1 MKGIWLLTTNGRIPL
16 KKISTNYSMNRTKAL
31 KLIFLFGIISLL
43 GDMIYE
49 GARSVN
55 GPYLEILGANA
66 AIIGFVAG
74 AGEFLGYGIRLVS
87 GYFADKTKAYW
98 FFMIAGYGLLFTV
111 PLLSLAG
118 VWQLAAMFII
128 SERIGKALRNPAKDT
143 ILSQA
148 TKQVGTGMGF
158 AIVEVFD
165 QIGAIIGPLIFA
177 VFFFLVG
184 ASGKA
189 ISDYQIGYSFLWVPF
204 ILLMIVVVI
213 AYFLVKKPQELETSV
228 VTTKE
233 KEQFSRVFWL
243 YTLFSFVTT
252 FGFVNFALIGYHL
265 KVHSIVSDAGIP
277 LLYAVA
283 MGIDAVMA
291 LVIGKTY
298 DTLKKKRKNDNAGLL
313 ALLVI
318 PLLSMF
324 IPLLAFSMNYTFIVF
339 SMVLWGMVM
348 GAHETIMKSA
358 IADITPLKKRGTG
371 YGIFSTAYGLAI
383 FGGSVMVGFLYDFSI
398 PLLIVITIAV
408 EIIAIPFFYIM
419 WKNSIHG

>member
-1 MKGIWLLTTNGRIPL
+1 L
-16 KKISTNYSMNRTKAL
+16 KKNPASFNLNKSKAL
-31 KLIFLFGIISLL
+31 KLILLFGIISLL

-74 AGEFLGYGIRLVS
+74 AGEFLGYGIRLFS
-87 GYFADKTKAYW
+87 GYFSDKTKAYW
-98 FFMIAGYGLLFTV
+98 FFTITGYGLLFTV

-118 VWQLAAMFII
+118 IWQLAALFII

-158 AIVEVFD
+158 AMVEVLD
-165 QIGAIIGPLIFA
+165 QIGAIIGPLIFS

-184 ASGKA
+184 VSGKA

-204 ILLMIVVVI
+204 IALMIVLAL
-213 AYFLVKKPQELETSV
+213 AYFFVKNPQELETSV
-228 VTTKE
+228 MTPKE
-233 KEQFSRVFWL
+233 HEHFSRIFWL

-265 KVHSIVSDAGIP
+265 KVHNIVSDAQIP
-277 LLYAVA
+277 LLYAIA
-283 MGIDAVMA
+283 MAIDAVMA
-291 LVIGKTY
+291 IIIGKTY
-298 DTLKKKRKNDNAGLL
+298 DSLKAKRRNENAGLL
-313 ALLVI
+313 TLLVI

-324 IPLLAFSMNYTFIVF
+324 IPLLAFSMNYLFIVF
-339 SMVLWGMVM
+339 SMILWGMVM

-383 FGGSVMVGFLYDFSI
+383 FGGSVMVGLLYDFSI
-398 PLLIVITIAV
+398 PLLIVITIVV
-408 EIIAIPFFYIM
+408 EVIAIPFFYIL

>member
-1 MKGIWLLTTNGRIPL
+1 
-16 KKISTNYSMNRTKAL
+16 MNRAKAL
-31 KLIFLFGIISLL
+31 KLIILFGIISLL
-43 GDMIYE
+43 GDVIYE

-55 GPYLEILGANA
+55 GPYLAILGANA

-74 AGEFLGYGIRLVS
+74 AGEFLGYAIRIVS
-87 GYFADKTKAYW
+87 GYFSDKTKAYW

-118 VWQLAAMFII
+118 IWQLAALFII

-148 TKQVGTGMGF
+148 TKQIGTGMGF
-158 AIVEVFD
+158 AIVEVLD
-165 QIGAIIGPLIFA
+165 QIGAIIGPLIFS

-189 ISDYQIGYSFLWVPF
+189 ISDYQVGYSLLWIPF
-204 ILLMIVVVI
+204 ILLMIVIFI
-213 AYFLVKKPQELETSV
+213 AYFLVKKPQELEKSI
-228 VTTKE
+228 VTKKE
-233 KEQFSRVFWL
+233 HEQFSRVFWL
-243 YTLFSFVTT
+243 YTLFSFITT
-252 FGFVNFALIGYHL
+252 FGFVNFTLIGYHL
-265 KVHSIVSDAGIP
+265 KVHNLLSDAGIP

-298 DTLKKKRKNDNAGLL
+298 DTLKNKKKNENAGLL

-324 IPLLAFSMNYTFIVF
+324 IPLLAFSLNYIFIII
-339 SMVLWGMVM
+339 SMVFWGMVM

-371 YGIFSTAYGLAI
+371 YGIFSTSYGLAI
-383 FGGSVMVGFLYDFSI
+383 FGGSIMVGLLYDFSI
-398 PLLIVITIAV
+398 PILIIITIAI
-408 EIIAIPFFYIM
+408 EIIAILFFYIM
-419 WKNSIHG
+419 WKTSMRG